1 MSEIP
6 VLPPEVISMILDF
19 LTFRERLALAT
30 VSKQWH
36 DLVFGPKLCQQQ
48 LVLRVSS
55 TKGPPQP
62 SLPVQRC
69 RRVQVDCRGLDEEK
83 VALGKRLLLESPVQH
98 LAVIGSDLEMKWVL
112 EECLSLMS
120 RLVSLEV
127 EFKSEGGATLSLAN
141 GNLESV
147 TLSGSWK
154 LDVDFAGLK
163 SISIHQS
170 DENRVIRLPNAGSF
184 AEINNF
190 HFNGLYQYSRD
201 FGQVFEK
208 MIAVKKVQIEHA
220 VFESSQFN
228 VLTSL
233 TDLRLLDT
241 TTKFAAWKRAVAGM
255 KQLKTLHLIGCTF
268 EEGTVPSTSFASDTV
283 TEFNF
288 YPGEENDVIL
298 PDFPNLLNMSYISNQ
313 ESTAQMFEPICNK
326 YQKLERLSF
335 GMSGGQFGKFLTES
349 CIAHIN
355 KLPSLK
361 ILQLVRMF
369 LDNVNWSLCRNQ
381 LQKIRLV
388 SSPID
393 GRAAQQLAAT
403 FPELREL
410 FLDYGYLRQPAEAFE
425 IAENFSEEQ
434 GLRRRL
440 PRCRVSYYDCHVES
454 LYDTCS
460 GRRRDAGG
468 VPSS

>member
-48 LVLRVSS
+48 LVFRVSS
-55 TKGPPQP
+55 TKGPSLGESQP

-120 RLVSLEV
+120 RL
-127 EFKSEGGATLSLAN
+127 
-141 GNLESV
+141 
-147 TLSGSWK
+147 
-154 LDVDFAGLK
+154 
-163 SISIHQS
+163 
-170 DENRVIRLPNAGSF
+170 
-184 AEINNF
+184 
-190 HFNGLYQYSRD
+190 
-201 FGQVFEK
+201 
-208 MIAVKKVQIEHA
+208 
-220 VFESSQFN
+220 
-228 VLTSL
+228 
-233 TDLRLLDT
+233 
-241 TTKFAAWKRAVAGM
+241 
-255 KQLKTLHLIGCTF
+255 
-268 EEGTVPSTSFASDTV
+268 
-283 TEFNF
+283 
-288 YPGEENDVIL
+288 
-298 PDFPNLLNMSYISNQ
+298 
-313 ESTAQMFEPICNK
+313 MFEPICNK

-355 KLPSLK
+355 KLPALK

-434 GLRRRL
+434 SLRRRL